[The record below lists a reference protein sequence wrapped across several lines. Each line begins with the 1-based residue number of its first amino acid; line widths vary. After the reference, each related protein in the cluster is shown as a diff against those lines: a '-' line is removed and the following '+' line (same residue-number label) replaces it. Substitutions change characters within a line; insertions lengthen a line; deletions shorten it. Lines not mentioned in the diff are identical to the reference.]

1 MLLFYTGDKSAA
13 MNAVAS
19 LAAGDPTE
27 DGHIATTAAGG
38 RMLKTL
44 VAGGHY
50 NSKLKKVETITPPL
64 GFHEVLYDSIV
75 DNVAAWAAGAGSFV
89 VLSLLETDGFTR
101 VTKLKAQ
108 LRKCKKDITAAA
120 KAGNK
125 GSAAVDKKL

>member
-1 MLLFYTGDKSAA
+1 MS
-13 MNAVAS
+13 AVAS

-50 NSKLKKVETITPPL
+50 NSKLKKVETISPPL
-64 GFHEVLYDSIV
+64 GFHQVLYDSIA
-75 DNVAAWAAGAGSFV
+75 DNVAAWATGAGSFV
-89 VLSLLETDGFTR
+89 VLSLLETDSFTHVAR
-101 VTKLKAQ
+101 LKAQ
-108 LRKCKKDITAAA
+108 LRKCKKGIAAAA

-125 GSAAVDKKL
+125 GSAVVEKKL